1 MADGTFLWDEWN
13 MNNVLG
19 KYDDGIFLCT
29 FDTANFK
36 IIFNWTKG
44 IR

>member
-1 MADGTFLWDEWN
+1 MELFCGLSGN

-19 KYDDGIFLCT
+19 EVTDGICAFYI
-29 FDTANFK
+29 ANFK
-36 IIFNWTKG
+36 IIFTWTKG